1 MKIRPASPCMSHQG
15 DDSCSLRPL
24 TSGMITAKL
33 VPVPKPD
40 EYACYKSS
48 ISGPIGGGSWRSTW
62 WRPMLGVLARLA
74 ARWRE
79 VNSHRLGLL
88 REAGS
93 CPKVAEGGLGG
104 VSLQPW
110 WRLLRG

>member
-1 MKIRPASPCMSHQG
+1 
-15 DDSCSLRPL
+15 
-24 TSGMITAKL
+24 
-33 VPVPKPD
+33 
-40 EYACYKSS
+40 
-48 ISGPIGGGSWRSTW
+48 
-62 WRPMLGVLARLA
+62 MLGVLARLA